1 MKKATKWKISS
12 FIILIL
18 IFGLIYQKLI
28 SNIEENQIEKYTLEN
43 AQIIINAL
51 SKDLENNGFDFSKE
65 KLFLNNVTKKMKDI
79 NEISVISGRKY
90 FVSTNDDLIAKK
102 ISKKIFDIQRKL
114 RFNYRKH
121 KFTKT
126 KSFVTNGKYNL
137 YKPIIINGKFKG
149 LVIIKT
155 TKETFFKL
163 HFSKIFIFLTLIIL
177 IALLIGFEFFLPRYQ
192 TIFGILIFVISILI
206 INNNIGKQ
214 LEKNITEWT
223 VYKQNIAEDFTAK
236 FGMEQQFELPQTD
249 VSISQSVKIWN
260 ISFILIGTIF
270 LLLIYLKIVQ
280 KFFETLYEY
289 REAYYYILPAMT
301 GVFLLVFFPF
311 IYGILIGFTD
321 YNLTNFSTDLITYF
335 TNFSN
340 YTFSNFV
347 NILKVVNLHDYNNF
361 YYTLIHTVVWTVLN
375 LFFHVTIG
383 VALALLLNN
392 PKLKGRTFFRILLIL
407 PWAIPNY
414 ITSLIWKGMFH
425 KQFGAINGLLEA
437 LGFQPISWFTHAHT
451 AFLANLV
458 TNVWLGFPFM
468 MIIALGALQSI
479 PKELYEASAIDG
491 STKWQSFW
499 TVTVPLLRPAMIP
512 AIILGTIWTF
522 NQFNVIYLVSG
533 GGPDGATELLIT
545 DAYKLAF
552 EQYRYGYAAAYCIII
567 FLILLAYGSFTSK
580 ISKATQGAYE

>member
-1 MKKATKWKISS
+1 MKKSTKWKISS
-12 FIILIL
+12 FIILI
-18 IFGLIYQKLI
+18 IFFGLIYQKLLTNI
-28 SNIEENQIEKYTLEN
+28 SVDQEEKYTIEN
-43 AQIIINAL
+43 AQIVVNSL
-51 SKDLENNGFDFSKE
+51 SKDLEDNGFNFSKDQE
-65 KLFLNNVTKKMKDI
+65 FINKIKNDQSNI
-79 NEISVISGRKY
+79 NEISIVLGRKY
-90 FVSTNDDLIAKK
+90 FVSTNSNLTAKK
-102 ISKKIFDIQRKL
+102 ISKKIFDIQK
-114 RFNYRKH
+114 KI
-121 KFTKT
+121 KFEFKKT
-126 KSFVTNGKYNL
+126 KNVKIKSTVIKGKYAF
-137 YKPIIINGKFKG
+137 YKPIIIKGKFKG
-149 LVIIKT
+149 LVIVKN
-155 TKETFFKL
+155 TKETFFKAN
-163 HFSKIFIFLTLIIL
+163 FSSTFLIFTLIIL
-177 IALLIGFEFFLPRYQ
+177 VGLLILMEIFLPKYQMIVGIALFA
-192 TIFGILIFVISILI
+192 ISILM
-206 INNNIGKQ
+206 INNNIGQKLQ
-214 LEKNITEWT
+214 KNVDSWNIQ
-223 VYKQNIAEDFTAK
+223 KQNLAENFRTK
-236 FGMEQQFELPQTD
+236 LGITNQISLPKTQIT
-249 VSISQSVKIWN
+249 VSQSVKVWN
-260 ISFILIGTIF
+260 ISFILIGTI
-270 LLLIYLKIVQ
+270 LLLLVYLNVVQ
-280 KFFETLYEY
+280 RFFETLYEY
-289 REAYYYILPAMT
+289 REAYFYILPAMT

-321 YNLTNFSTDLITYF
+321 YNLTNFSTNLVTYF

-340 YTFSNFV
+340 YTFSNFI
-347 NILKVVNLHDYNNF
+347 NILKVFNLHDYNNF
-361 YYTLIHTVVWTVLN
+361 YFTLIHTIVWTVLN

-425 KQFGAINGLLEA
+425 KQFGAINGLLQA
-437 LGFQPISWFTHAHT
+437 LGFEPISWFTQAHT
-451 AFLANLV
+451 AFIANLV

-545 DAYKLAF
+545 DAYKMAF

-567 FLILLAYGSFTSK
+567 FIILLGYGSFTSK

>member
-1 MKKATKWKISS
+1 MKKSTKWKISS
-12 FIILIL
+12 FIILI
-18 IFGLIYQKLI
+18 IFFGLIYQKLLTNI
-28 SNIEENQIEKYTLEN
+28 SVDQEEKYTIEN
-43 AQIIINAL
+43 AQIVVNSL
-51 SKDLENNGFDFSKE
+51 SKDLEDNGFNFSKDQE
-65 KLFLNNVTKKMKDI
+65 FINKIKNDQSNI
-79 NEISVISGRKY
+79 NEISIVLGRKY
-90 FVSTNDDLIAKK
+90 FVSTNSDLTAKK
-102 ISKKIFDIQRKL
+102 ISKKIFDIQK
-114 RFNYRKH
+114 KI
-121 KFTKT
+121 KFEFKKT
-126 KSFVTNGKYNL
+126 KIAKIKSTVIKGKYAF
-137 YKPIIINGKFKG
+137 YKPIIIKGKFKG
-149 LVIIKT
+149 LVIVKN
-155 TKETFFKL
+155 TKETFFKAN
-163 HFSKIFIFLTLIIL
+163 FSNTFLIFTLIIL
-177 IALLIGFEFFLPRYQ
+177 VGLLILMEIFLPKYQMIIGIALFA
-192 TIFGILIFVISILI
+192 ISILM
-206 INNNIGKQ
+206 INNNIGQKLQ
-214 LEKNITEWT
+214 KNVDSWNIQ
-223 VYKQNIAEDFTAK
+223 KQNLAENFRTK
-236 FGMEQQFELPQTD
+236 LGITNQISLPKTQIT
-249 VSISQSVKIWN
+249 VSQSVKVWN
-260 ISFILIGTIF
+260 ISFILIGTI
-270 LLLIYLKIVQ
+270 LLLLVYLNVIQ
-280 KFFETLYEY
+280 RFFETLYEY
-289 REAYYYILPAMT
+289 REAYFYILPAMT

-321 YNLTNFSTDLITYF
+321 YNLTNFSTNLVTYF

-340 YTFSNFV
+340 YTFSNFI
-347 NILKVVNLHDYNNF
+347 NILKVFNLHDYNNF
-361 YYTLIHTVVWTVLN
+361 YFTLIHTIVWTVLN

-392 PKLKGRTFFRILLIL
+392 PRLKGRTFFRILLIL

-425 KQFGAINGLLEA
+425 KQFGAINGLLQT
-437 LGFQPISWFTHAHT
+437 LGFQPISWFTHAST

-499 TVTVPLLRPAMIP
+499 TVTFPLLRPAMIP

-567 FLILLAYGSFTSK
+567 FIILLGYGSFTSK